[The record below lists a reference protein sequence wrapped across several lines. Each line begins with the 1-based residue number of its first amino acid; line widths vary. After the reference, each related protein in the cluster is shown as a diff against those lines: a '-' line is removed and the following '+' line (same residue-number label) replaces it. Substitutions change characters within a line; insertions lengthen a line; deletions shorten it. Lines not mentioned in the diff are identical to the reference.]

1 MESFSNDI
9 SFNNLTQTP
18 YLDLLEQNEI
28 NSIFDTQ
35 NINESWINIPF
46 DDEDN
51 MRIYYNNSFQLPKN
65 NNIKELDLNR
75 KFINIK
81 RKRREDKDN
90 TINNKN
96 KINFET
102 GTKKRGRKKVGEIPN
117 EKSKH
122 DKLSDDNKIRKIK
135 GFLLEYILKK
145 LNESIKFS
153 NSRFRPLNKTMKE
166 SLKKSENVA
175 LLDAYIKDIFS
186 NTKMNKVSEKKGES
200 NKKLIEKIYEENIEI
215 DTIRILNLKFRDAL
229 NQIKKNSNG
238 LLDMIKDKE
247 ISIQNN
253 RKNKEN
259 FNIEKYM
266 DDIKILLEG
275 YEGWFD
281 DKKGRDRKKIYN
293 NF

>member
-1 MESFSNDI
+1 MEIFSNDI

-18 YLDLLEQNEI
+18 SFFLLEQNEI

-35 NINESWINIPF
+35 NINESWINIPL

-65 NNIKELDLNR
+65 NNIKDLDFNR
-75 KFINIK
+75 KFISKK
-81 RKRREDKDN
+81 RKGREDKDN

-145 LNESIKFS
+145 LNESIKFIS
-153 NSRFRPLNKTMKE
+153 SRFRPLNKTMKE